1 MAPASPIRAELFSV
15 EQLEQFAG
23 TLAAEQ
29 LVHSQKKRGRRL
41 LPRLRE
47 NARVLV
53 RSHRAIAEA
62 SRQTRMVS
70 PAAEWLL
77 NNFHIVEEQ
86 IREIQEDL
94 PPGFYRELPKLASGP
109 LEGYPRVHG
118 LAWSFVAHADSRIEL
133 ETLRRFV
140 RAYQRVQPLTIGE
153 LWALAISLRV
163 VLVENLRRL
172 AERVATRSVARD
184 QADAVA
190 DALLGA
196 GGAPAPEPAAVLQ
209 ALEQTPF
216 SQAFAVQLVQRL
228 REQDPAVTPALEWL
242 DQRLAREATTA
253 EDIVRVEHQAQI
265 ANHATVRNVITSMR
279 LLSSADWADFFES
292 VSLVHEA
299 LCDGTRVAE
308 MDFPTRDRYRHAVE
322 ELSRGSPQDEL
333 EVARRAVRM
342 AASAAAQEN
351 ASEQAADPRFS
362 DPGYYLIAKGR
373 SRLERDLAFRAP
385 ARRWLRRTWVRAAT
399 PLYLA
404 AIVLSTLAV
413 LAVPVALTALAGVR
427 MSSVVL
433 LALLGLV
440 PASDLAITLVNRFV
454 TRLMGS
460 RRLPKLELAGGVPA
474 ELRTLVVIPMLL
486 TDESEID
493 DVVQRLEVHFLAN
506 ADAELRFGLLSD
518 WPDAAVESLPED
530 GELVELARA
539 GIRRLN
545 DRHGPAAGGGDR
557 FWLLQR
563 RRLWNEQEGAWMG
576 WERKRGKLRELNR
589 LLRGAADTSFLP
601 LDAGAPQAPP
611 GIRYVITLDADSR
624 LPREAARRL
633 VGAIAHPLNLPRFDP
648 AAARVVE
655 GHAILQPRVTPTL
668 PETGWG
674 TLFQLAF
681 SGPRGIDL
689 YAFAVSDVY
698 QDLFGEGIYT
708 GKGIYDVDA
717 FERAL
722 DDRVPENTQLSHDL
736 FEGLFAR
743 AGFVSDVELFEG
755 FPGHYE
761 VAVSRQRRWVRGDWQ
776 LLPWMLGTA
785 RASPGSR
792 TADAIP
798 VIGYW
803 KMIDNLRRSLSA
815 PATFATL
822 VASWCLAGVGAGLW
836 TAFVLCVLSLPTFLS
851 FFSNLFPKRRGVAK
865 RSFLRGVATDLAIG
879 LSQTALRVVFLAHSA
894 WLQSDPIART
904 LWRLWITRRHLLE
917 WAPAAQAHRALDL
930 EVRGFYR
937 RMRSA
942 ILLAGAAGVLVA
954 ASGSG
959 ARAYAVPFLA
969 VWLLSPLVARWISL
983 PPREAASMRFSAAQ
997 ALQLRGIARRTWRYF
1012 ERFAGPEFHSLPAD
1026 NFQEVPQPEV
1036 ARRTS
1041 PTNIGL
1047 ALLSTV
1053 AANDFGWIGTV
1064 DMADRLEATLAAI
1077 ARLERFRGHLYNWYG
1092 TGDLLP
1098 LEPRYVSTV
1107 DSGNLAA
1114 HLITLKQACLE
1125 RLAEPVMTVRVLDGI
1140 ADTLELLRACAA
1152 GLAGGGSDR
1161 VVTSRQLE
1169 EALREATVLLSPLPA
1184 TPADWESRLTA
1195 LSARSETLVDIV
1207 RALSHEDGSSETG
1220 PALEWALA
1228 LSECVASHARDFRAT
1243 QESLEP
1249 TAPLG
1254 GRLNEIARAAAL
1266 LAAEMDFTFLYDRPR
1281 GLFAIGYRP
1290 QEETLDPGD
1299 YDLLASEAR
1308 LASFLAIARDDVPV
1322 EHWFHLGRPLAPV
1335 GRGSALL
1342 SWSGSMFEYL
1352 MPDLVLNAPSGS
1364 LLEHTNRLAVRRQ
1377 IRYGE
1382 ERGVPWGISEA
1393 AYNARDVHFTY
1404 QYSNFG
1410 VSGLGLKR
1418 GLSEDLVVAP
1428 YATALAAMV
1437 DPVAASENFRRL
1449 ASVGALG
1456 RYGFYE
1462 SIDYTAS
1469 RLPEGEKL
1477 AIVKAYMAHHQ
1488 GMTIVALANVLL
1500 EAAMRRRFGA
1510 EPAVQATELLLQER
1524 TPRTVAVARPASSD
1538 ARTDLHVLDDVPPVL
1553 RRFRSPHDP
1562 TPRTH
1567 LLSNGRYAV
1576 MMTAAGSGY
1585 SRWRGLD
1592 VTRWREDATRDPWG
1606 TYVFLADGASG
1617 KVWSAGYQPA
1627 GVEPDSYEAVYSEDR
1642 VEIHRTDGLITTSL
1656 RIVVST
1662 EDDADMRQ
1670 VSLTNHGTHSREIEV
1685 TSYAEVVLVPPA
1697 TDAAHPAFSNL
1708 FVQTEFV
1715 PGIEA
1720 LVAGRRPRDRE
1731 AAVWAAQVMTVQ
1743 GDEVDTLQYETD
1755 RSRFLGRGRTIRDP
1769 ISIAERRPLS
1779 NTVGT
1784 VLDPVFGLRR
1794 RLRLAPGA
1802 TARVHLSTVVAESRE
1817 SVLALAGKYR
1827 DPTTFDRVSSLAW
1840 TQAQVQLR
1848 HLGISTDEAHL
1859 FQRLATRILYSD
1871 PTLRAPAE
1879 TLLRN
1884 RRGPSAFWGHGI
1896 SGDNPIVLVRIDQVE
1911 DQGIVRQ
1918 LLRAHEYWRMKGL
1931 AVDLVIVN
1939 EQPTSYSPELGATL
1953 ESLVR
1958 AGARTPGVASEHS
1971 TGRVFV
1977 LLGESLSGEE
1987 RDALAAAA
1995 RVVLLSRHGTLAQQV
2010 IRLLRK
2016 APGPRP
2022 VRPVTPRP
2030 AVADLPPPVIPLEFF
2045 NGMGGFSEEEG
2056 EYVTVLGERQWTP
2069 APWINVLANASFGS
2083 LVSESGSGYTWAVNS
2098 RQNQITPWSNDPVSD
2113 PPGETLFLRD
2123 EETGELWGPTP
2134 LPIRGDGSYVVRHGQ
2149 GYSRFEYE
2157 HREVAT
2163 DLTVLVPREDSVKI
2177 SRLAVENRSASTRTL
2192 TVTAYAEWVL
2202 GPQRAAGAPSVVTDL
2217 DPETGA
2223 IFARNSWNEDYAG
2236 RVAFADIGGAQTA
2249 WTADRTEFLG
2259 RNGGLEAP
2267 AGLARGAILSRRS
2280 GAGLDPCAVLQVRL
2294 RLAPGQREQV
2304 VFLLGQGRD
2313 ALEARQLV
2321 ARYRS
2326 QGPDVALAVVRREWE
2341 DTLTALQVRT
2351 PDRSMDLMLNRWL
2364 LYQAL
2369 SCRVRARAAFYQ
2381 AGGAWGFR
2389 DQLQDIMALTVARR
2403 ELARNQLLRAASRQ
2417 FEEGDVQH
2425 WWHDPGGKGVRT
2437 RISDDLLWLAYATHH
2452 YVEVTGDR
2460 GVLDEQVA
2468 FLAAAPLEPGEADRY
2483 FQPAASSEKASL
2495 FEHCARALDRSLAVG
2510 RHGLPLMGTGD
2521 WNDGMNRVGAGGEG
2535 ESVWLGWFLHAN
2547 LTRFAGLAEQRGE
2560 SKRALDW
2567 REHANAL
2574 KLALER
2580 DGWDGDWYRRAFFD
2594 DGTPLGSAENDE
2606 CRIDSIAQ
2614 SWGVISGAADPERG
2628 RRAMTA
2634 VDEHLIRR
2642 GDGLVLLFAPP
2653 FDRTAL
2659 EPGYVKGYV
2668 PGVRE
2673 NGGQYTHAAV
2683 WAMIAFAELGDGD
2696 KAGELF
2702 AILNPINHASTRSGL
2717 YRYKVEPYVM
2727 AGDVYSER
2735 PHAGRGGW
2743 TWYTGAGGW
2752 MYRAGV
2758 EWILGFRLRG
2768 TVLHVDPC
2776 IPRAW
2781 PRYEIDFR
2789 YHSASYRLVVEN
2801 PRGAMRGV
2809 TSMSLD
2815 GRPVTGREI
2824 PLADDGRE
2832 HRIAVVLG

>member
-1 MAPASPIRAELFSV
+1 MTPDSPIRAELFSA
-15 EQLEQFAG
+15 ERLEGFAG
-23 TLAAEQ
+23 ALAGEQ
-29 LVHSQKKRGRRL
+29 RVHLRKRRGRPL
-41 LPRLRE
+41 IPRLRD
-47 NARVLV
+47 NARVLAA
-53 RSHRAIAEA
+53 SHRSIAEA
-62 SRQTRMVS
+62 SRQTRTVS

-77 NNFHIVEEQ
+77 NNFHVVEEQ
-86 IREIQEDL
+86 VREIQEDL
-94 PPGFYRELPKLASGP
+94 PPGFYRELPKLASGAFR
-109 LEGYPRVHG
+109 GFPRVYG
-118 LAWSFVAHADSRIEL
+118 LAWSFVAHTDSRIEL
-133 ETLRRFV
+133 EDLRGFV
-140 RAYQRVQPLTIGE
+140 RAYQRVQALTIGE
-153 LWALAISLRV
+153 LWALAISLRL

-172 AERVATRSVARD
+172 SERVAGRGVAREE
-184 QADAVA
+184 ADAIA

-196 GGAPAPEPAAVLQ
+196 RGIPRPEPAGVLSM
-209 ALEQTPF
+209 LERAPF
-216 SQAFAVQLVQRL
+216 SRAFAVELVQRL

-242 DQRLAREATTA
+242 DRRLASEGTTA
-253 EDIVRVEHQAQI
+253 EDSVHAEHQEQI

-279 LLSSADWADFFES
+279 LLSSVDWADFFES
-292 VSLVHEA
+292 VSLVQEA
-299 LCDGTRVAE
+299 LCEGARVAE
-308 MDFPTRDRYRHAVE
+308 MDFATRDRYRHAIE
-322 ELSRGSPQDEL
+322 ELSRGSPHDEL
-333 EVARRAVRM
+333 EVARRAVGI
-342 AASAAAQEN
+342 ASSSSPQED
-351 ASEQAADPRFS
+351 ARFR

-373 SRLERDLAFRAP
+373 PRLEKDLGFRVSG
-385 ARRWLRRTWVRAAT
+385 RRWLRRAGVRAAA

-404 AIVLSTLAV
+404 AVALATLAI
-413 LAVPVALTALAGVR
+413 LAVPTTLTALAGVGAFR
-427 MSSVVL
+427 VVL
-433 LALLGLV
+433 LALFGLV
-440 PASDLAITLVNRFV
+440 PASDLALALIHRFV
-454 TRLMGS
+454 ARVLGP

-474 ELRTLVVIPMLL
+474 ELRALVAIPVLL
-486 TDESEID
+486 TDEAEID
-493 DVVQRLEVHFLAN
+493 DVIQRLEVHYLSN
-506 ADAELRFGLLSD
+506 SDPELRFALLSD
-518 WPDAAVESLPED
+518 WPDAATEVLPED
-530 GELVELARA
+530 EALLDLARA
-539 GIRRLN
+539 AIRRLN
-545 DRHGPAAGGGDR
+545 DMHGPAAGGGDR
-557 FWLLQR
+557 FWLLHR
-563 RRLWNEQEGAWMG
+563 RRLWNEREGVWMG

-589 LLRGAADTSFLP
+589 LLRGATDTTFLP
-601 LDAGAPQAPP
+601 PERGGPPAPP
-611 GIRYVITLDADSR
+611 GIRYVITLDADSH
-624 LPREAARRL
+624 LPRGAARRL
-633 VGAIAHPLNLPRFDP
+633 VGTIAHPLNLPVFDP

-674 TLFQLAF
+674 TLYQLVF
-681 SGPRGIDL
+681 SGPRGIDP

-698 QDLFGEGIYT
+698 QDVFGEGIYT

-755 FPGHYE
+755 FPGHYG
-761 VAVSRQRRWVRGDWQ
+761 VAASRQHRWVRGDWQ
-776 LLPWMLGTA
+776 LLPWILPA
-785 RASPGSR
+785 DASPGPR
-792 TADAIP
+792 AAGGIP
-798 VIGYW
+798 TIGRW

-822 VASWCLAGVGAGLW
+822 VAGWSVAAGTAGLW
-836 TAFVLCVLSLPTFLS
+836 TAYVLGVLFLPVFLS
-851 FFSNLFPKRRGVAK
+851 FLSSLLPTRRGVAWG
-865 RSFLRGVATDLAIG
+865 SFFRGVAADFAID
-879 LSQTALRVVFLAHSA
+879 LSQTVLQIVFLAHSA
-894 WLQSDPIART
+894 WLRCDAIVLT
-904 LWRLWITRRHLLE
+904 LWRLAITRRNLLE
-917 WAPAAQAHRALDL
+917 WVPAAQAHRALDL
-930 EVRGFYR
+930 ELAGFYR
-937 RMRSA
+937 RMRGA
-942 ILLAGAAGVLVA
+942 LLLAAAAVLLVM

-959 ARAYAVPFLA
+959 AWVYAAPFVA
-969 VWLLSPLVARWISL
+969 VWILSPLAALWVSL
-983 PPREAASMRFSAAQ
+983 PPDVAASARLSAAETRQ
-997 ALQLRGIARRTWRYF
+997 FRAIARRTWRYF
-1012 ERFAGPEFHSLPAD
+1012 ERFAGPEFQSLPAD
-1026 NFQEVPQPEV
+1026 NFQEEPRPEA

-1064 DMADRLEATLAAI
+1064 EMADRLEAALATM

-1092 TGDLLP
+1092 TDDIAP

-1125 RLAEPVMTVRVLDGI
+1125 RLSEPVLGGNACDGL
-1140 ADTLELLRACAA
+1140 ADTLELLRGSATV
-1152 GLAGGGSDR
+1152 LAERAPGG
-1161 VVTSRQLE
+1161 VVTARQLE
-1169 EALREATVLLSPLPA
+1169 EAVTGARALLAPVPASAAEWALRLA
-1184 TPADWESRLTA
+1184 A
-1195 LSARSETLVDIV
+1195 LSARAETLLDIV
-1207 RALSHEDGSSETG
+1207 RALGHEADPSGTG

-1228 LSECVASHARDFRAT
+1228 LRACVASHARDCRAAT
-1243 QESLEP
+1243 ESLEP
-1249 TAPLG
+1249 AQALED
-1254 GRLNEIARAAAL
+1254 RLAAIARTAAG
-1266 LAAEMDFTFLYDRPR
+1266 LAADMDFTFLYDRPR
-1281 GLFAIGYRP
+1281 ELFAIGYRP
-1290 QEETLDPGD
+1290 QEAVLDPGH

-1308 LASFLAIARDDVPV
+1308 LASFVAIARGDAPV
-1322 EHWFHLGRPLAPV
+1322 EHWFHLGRPLTPV

-1352 MPDLVLNAPSGS
+1352 MPDLVLDAPSGS
-1364 LLEHTNRLAVRRQ
+1364 LLEHTGRLAVRRQ
-1377 IRYGE
+1377 IEYGE

-1410 VSGLGLKR
+1410 VGGLGLKR
-1418 GLSEDLVVAP
+1418 GLAEDLVVAP

-1437 DPVAASENFRRL
+1437 DPVAASRNFGQL

-1456 RYGFYE
+1456 KYGFYE

-1477 AIVKAYMAHHQ
+1477 EVVKAYMAHHQ

-1500 EAAMRRRFGA
+1500 GAAMRRRFGA

-1524 TPRTVAVARPASSD
+1524 TPRAVAAARPGSD
-1538 ARTDLHVLDDVPPVL
+1538 DSRTDLHVLDDVPPVL

-1567 LLSNGRYAV
+1567 LLSNGRYSV

-1606 TYVFLADGASG
+1606 TYVFLADGLSG
-1617 KVWSAGYQPA
+1617 RVWSAGFQPA

-1642 VEIHRTDGLITTSL
+1642 VEIHRSDGLITTSL
-1656 RIVVST
+1656 RVVVST
-1662 EDDADMRQ
+1662 EDDAEMRQ
-1670 VSLTNHGTHSREIEV
+1670 VSLTNRGTRPCEIEV
-1685 TSYAEVVLVPPA
+1685 TSYAEIVLAPPSA
-1697 TDAAHPAFSNL
+1697 DAAHPAFSNL

-1715 PGIEA
+1715 PAADA
-1720 LVAGRRPRDRE
+1720 LIAGRRPRDRE
-1731 AAVWAAQVMTVQ
+1731 APVWAAQVMTVQ
-1743 GDEVDTLQYETD
+1743 GDQVGTLQYETD
-1755 RSRFLGRGRTIRDP
+1755 RTRFLGRGRTVRDP

-1784 VLDPVFGLRR
+1784 VLDPVFSLRR
-1794 RLRLAPGA
+1794 RVRLAPGA

-1817 SVLALAGKYR
+1817 SVLALVGKYR
-1827 DPTTFDRVSSLAW
+1827 DPATFDRVSSLAW

-1871 PTLRAPAE
+1871 PTLRAPVE

-1884 RRGPSAFWGHGI
+1884 RRGPSAFWGRGI
-1896 SGDNPIVLVRIDQVE
+1896 SGDVPIVLVRIDQVE

-1918 LLRAHEYWRMKGL
+1918 LLRAHEYWRLKGL

-1939 EQPTSYSPELGATL
+1939 EGPTSYSPELGVAL
-1953 ESLVR
+1953 DSLVR
-1958 AGARTPGVASEHS
+1958 AGVRAPGVAAEDS

-1977 LLGESLSGEE
+1977 LRGESLSGEE

-1995 RVVLLSRHGTLAQQV
+1995 RVVLLSRHGTIAQQV
-2010 IRLLRK
+2010 IRLLRRVP
-2016 APGPRP
+2016 APRAAQPVAARP
-2022 VRPVTPRP
+2022 PM
-2030 AVADLPPPVIPLEFF
+2030 ADAAPPTMPLEFF
-2045 NGMGGFSEEEG
+2045 NGMGGFSEEQG
-2056 EYVTVLGERQWTP
+2056 EYVTLLGERQSTP
-2069 APWINVLANASFGS
+2069 APWINVLANPTFGS
-2083 LVSESGSGYTWAVNS
+2083 LVSESGSGYTWAINS
-2098 RQNQITPWSNDPVSD
+2098 RENKITPWSNDPVSD
-2113 PPGETLFLRD
+2113 SPGEALFLRD
-2123 EETGELWGPTP
+2123 EETGEIWGPTA
-2134 LPIRGDGSYVVRHGQ
+2134 LPIRGAGSYVARHGQ

-2157 HREVAT
+2157 HRGIAT
-2163 DLTVLVPREDSVKI
+2163 DLTVFVPREDPVKVSCLSI
-2177 SRLAVENRSASTRTL
+2177 ENRSASTRTL
-2192 TVTAYAEWVL
+2192 TATAYVEWVL
-2202 GPQRAAGAPSVVTDL
+2202 GPQRAAGAPFVVTEL

-2236 RVAFADIGGAQTA
+2236 HVAFADIGGAQTA

-2259 RNGGLEAP
+2259 RNGGLDAP
-2267 AGLARGAILSRRS
+2267 AGLALGATLSRRA
-2280 GAGLDPCAVLQVRL
+2280 GAGLDPCAVLQLRL
-2294 RLAPGQREQV
+2294 RLAPGQRGQI

-2313 ALEARQLV
+2313 APEARRLV
-2321 ARYRS
+2321 ARHRS
-2326 QGPDVALAVVRREWE
+2326 QDPGLTLAAVRGEWE

-2364 LYQAL
+2364 LYQTLA
-2369 SCRVRARAAFYQ
+2369 CRLRARSAFYQ

-2389 DQLQDIMALTVARR
+2389 DQLQDVMALTVARR
-2403 ELARNQLLRAASRQ
+2403 ELARDQLLRAASRQ

-2437 RISDDLLWLAYATHH
+2437 RISDDLLWLPYAAHH
-2452 YVEVTGDR
+2452 YIEVTGDR
-2460 GVLDEQVA
+2460 GVLDEPVP
-2468 FLAAAPLEPGEADRY
+2468 FLAAAPLEPGETDRY
-2483 FQPAASSEKASL
+2483 FQPAVSSEKPSL

-2510 RHGLPLMGTGD
+2510 SHGLPLMGTGD
-2521 WNDGMNRVGAGGEG
+2521 WNDGMNRVGAGGQG
-2535 ESVWLGWFLHAN
+2535 ESVWLGWFLQSN
-2547 LTRFAGLAEQRGE
+2547 LYQFAGLAEERGE
-2560 SKRALDW
+2560 SQRALGW
-2567 REHANAL
+2567 RRHADAL
-2574 KLALER
+2574 KFALER

-2594 DGTPLGSAENDE
+2594 DGTPLGSAANDE

-2628 RRAMTA
+2628 QRAMAA

-2642 GDGLVLLFAPP
+2642 GDGLVLLFTPP
-2653 FDRTAL
+2653 FYRSAL

-2683 WAMIAFAELGDGD
+2683 WAMIAFANLGDGD

-2702 AILNPINHASTRSGL
+2702 SILNPINHASTRSGL
-2717 YRYKVEPYVM
+2717 HRYKVEPYVM
-2727 AGDVYSER
+2727 AGDVYSEP

-2743 TWYTGAGGW
+2743 TWYTGAAGW

-2768 TVLHVDPC
+2768 AVLHVDPC
-2776 IPRAW
+2776 IPRVW

-2789 YHSASYRLVVEN
+2789 YHSASYRLAVEN

-2809 TSMSLD
+2809 TSITLD
-2815 GRPVTGREI
+2815 GGAVEGREI